1 MSQSSA
7 TLNLRSFKMTMILE
21 SLASG
26 QFSASLLEF
35 PTCRRTNAETK
46 ELAISQIRQDAID
59 LMKRVAF
66 LPLEIFPDEIDHPD
80 DSWLRYA
87 GMFENDPDFAEIAAA
102 IRAERESD
110 DESEVDPSVYMR

>member
-1 MSQSSA
+1 MSQSA
-7 TLNLRSFKMTMILE
+7 TALNLRSFKMTMVLE

-35 PTCRRTNAETK
+35 PTCRTKAETK

-59 LMKRVAF
+59 LMKRVEF
-66 LPLEIFPDEIDHPD
+66 LPLEIFPDAIDTPD
-80 DSWLRYA
+80 DSWLQYA

-102 IRAERESD
+102 IRAEREVD
-110 DESEVDPSVYMR
+110 DDSEVDPSVYMR